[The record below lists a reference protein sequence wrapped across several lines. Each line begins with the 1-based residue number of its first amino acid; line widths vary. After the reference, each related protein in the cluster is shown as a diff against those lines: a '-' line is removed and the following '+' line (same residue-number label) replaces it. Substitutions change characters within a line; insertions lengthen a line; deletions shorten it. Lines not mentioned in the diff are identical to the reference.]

1 MKKLLI
7 IIITFCIA
15 LATSV
20 LLDWNFIQK
29 NIFRTALVILFIII
43 EMIIGY
49 FAFKYELQKPQ
60 S

>member
-20 LLDWNFIQK
+20 LLDWHFIQK